1 MFCHLRPVRRLC
13 LEKIFPPWFR
23 NSSRALS
30 GAEAVNALRP
40 FYFAVHPDFF
50 GQHPRERDVIRKV
63 FQWASGFPFC

>member
-13 LEKIFPPWFR
+13 LEKIFPHWFL
-23 NSSRALS
+23 SSRTLS

-50 GQHPRERDVIRKV
+50 GQHPRERDGTRKV
-63 FQWASGFPFC
+63 FQCPSGFPFC